1 MTTDLR
7 QRIVRA
13 AEGELGPG
21 DPPKYWRSCKVAG
34 PPFPKHW
41 CGGFALWAIHQA
53 DVALDVAWK
62 IGLGFCE
69 VQRLPRTTQPKPGD
83 VAYKDKPFQHHA
95 VVASVSGDTVTTID
109 GNQPHC
115 ARRQK
120 KLSAWTCFYSIE
132 PLLMKAAA
140 EHPTEPA
147 PPPDPTDAPP
157 PVWVPPSAIGMKLHS
172 FGDTVR
178 AWQMRLVAAGY
189 PLPKS
194 TRADG
199 TFDGDFG
206 GETEGATKRVQLKH
220 LLPQTGIV
228 DRKTWEHAVP

>member
-53 DVALDVAWK
+53 EVALDVAWK

-69 VQRLPRTTQPKPGD
+69 VQRLPRTTKPKPGD

-95 VVASVSGDTVTTID
+95 VVERADGDTVTTID

-132 PLLMKAAA
+132 PLLTKAAA

-147 PPPDPTDAPP
+147 PPPSSQPP
-157 PVWVPPSAIGMKLHS
+157 PHVVPWVSLRRHDYGAR
-172 FGDTVR
+172 VR
-178 AWQMRLVAAGY
+178 EWQARLVAAGHA
-189 PLPKS
+189 LPKS
-194 TRADG
+194 TRKDG
-199 TFDGDFG
+199 TLDGDFG
-206 GETEGATKRVQLKH
+206 DETEAATRAVQCAA

-228 DRKTWEHAVP
+228 DRKTWEHATP

>member
-1 MTTDLR
+1 MTADLR

-21 DPPKYWRSCKVAG
+21 DPPKYWRSCRVAG

-109 GNQPHC
+109 GNQPHV
-115 ARRQK
+115 ARRTK
-120 KLSAWTCFYSIE
+120 NLPEWTCFYSIE
-132 PLLMKAAA
+132 PLLTKAA
-140 EHPTEPA
+140 
-147 PPPDPTDAPP
+147 
-157 PVWVPPSAIGMKLHS
+157 PPSSSQPSLPLDEPSGRRVLRLTRPRMTGDDVRDFQRSAGKIAVDGV
-172 FGDTVR
+172 FGAQSEAR
-178 AWQMRLVAAGY
+178 AREIQQAHGL
-189 PLPKS
+189 L
-194 TRADG
+194 ADG
-199 TFDGDFG
+199 VVG
-206 GETEGATKRVQLKH
+206 
-220 LLPQTGIV
+220 P
-228 DRKTWEHAVP
+228 KTWAKLEGR